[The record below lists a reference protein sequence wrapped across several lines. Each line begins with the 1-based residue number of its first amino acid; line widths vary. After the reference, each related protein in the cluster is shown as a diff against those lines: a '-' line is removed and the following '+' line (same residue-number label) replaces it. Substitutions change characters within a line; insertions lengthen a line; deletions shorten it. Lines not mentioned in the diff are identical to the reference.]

1 MRLHLAFE
9 NIVVITNTWHNIT
22 IAEILLLP
30 LSFCHYH
37 QRHLFSIP
45 FISLHSRHLLCEC
58 DLFIGHHS
66 FLSHN
71 WQSPCRSLPS
81 PPPSPLL
88 LSRSLLS
95 PSILCVKRMAP
106 TRVWIMFSAPF
117 LFRGPVA
124 SFWQTMLH
132 SQERLRAPLSC
143 WTFPRTAYLHVYCT
157 SQYPVR
163 FYHIYCV
170 HVRSYASHAY
180 THAHTLWHSR
190 LFTQ

>member
-71 WQSPCRSLPS
+71 WQSPCRSLP
-81 PPPSPLL
+81 PPPPLASAVVSL
-88 LSRSLLS
+88 PSVSKHFVCQVHGSCASVDHVLCSFSLPRPRRVFLANYASLSR
-95 PSILCVKRMAP
+95 A
-106 TRVWIMFSAPF
+106 TA
-117 LFRGPVA
+117 
-124 SFWQTMLH
+124 
-132 SQERLRAPLSC
+132 
-143 WTFPRTAYLHVYCT
+143 RTAIMLDFSQNSLPACLLHLPIPSSFLSYLLCT
-157 SQYPVR
+157 R
-163 FYHIYCV
+163 
-170 HVRSYASHAY
+170 
-180 THAHTLWHSR
+180 
-190 LFTQ
+190 